1 MRLEMTLYTQNHIVG
16 RETTRPNDLTQSFS
30 KQVEECLLALCKAL
44 NAPIPLW
51 LRKNT
56 KEFAMFHQT
65 IFFPEQFN
73 EKVNFD
79 RMVLRYYES

>member
-1 MRLEMTLYTQNHIVG
+1 MQIEMILYTQNHVVG
-16 RETTRPNDLTQSFS
+16 RATARPDNKEVNFS
-30 KQVEECLLALCKAL
+30 KQVEECLLTLCKLL

-56 KEFAMFHQT
+56 KEFAAFHQT

-73 EKVNFD
+73 ESVNFD
-79 RMVLRYYES
+79 RMVLRYYEK